1 MPPSND
7 QQSIS
12 PSETVL
18 VLTDGS
24 DRAKRVAEWGLVF
37 VGTPETTVHWID
49 VLECLDS
56 GVIIQIDTG
65 SLAERESLGQ
75 RPPSAS
81 PAQATNRH
89 RRHESTIDA
98 LHGVPHEALLDHV
111 ATTSI
116 DCIIM
121 STPEH
126 TSPDRSFL
134 GHTFAHVHRAAPVP
148 VITTNGTASPDT
160 LRCKLARAAK
170 KQECVSKPG

>member
-1 MPPSND
+1 MRFSTD
-7 QQSIS
+7 QQSIP

-37 VGTPETTVHWID
+37 VGAPGTTVHRIE

-56 GVIIQIDTG
+56 GVVIQTDTG
-65 SLAERESLGQ
+65 GLDKRERLGQ

-81 PAQATNRH
+81 PAQTANRH
-89 RRHESTIDA
+89 LRDESTIDV
-98 LHGVPHEALLDHV
+98 LHGVPYEALLDYV

-121 STPEH
+121 STHER

-134 GHTFAHVHRAAPVP
+134 GRTFAHVHRAAPVP
-148 VITTNGTASPDT
+148 VITTNRTATPDT
-160 LRCKLARAAK
+160 PRCELAHAAR
-170 KQECVSKPG
+170 KQKCVSEPG